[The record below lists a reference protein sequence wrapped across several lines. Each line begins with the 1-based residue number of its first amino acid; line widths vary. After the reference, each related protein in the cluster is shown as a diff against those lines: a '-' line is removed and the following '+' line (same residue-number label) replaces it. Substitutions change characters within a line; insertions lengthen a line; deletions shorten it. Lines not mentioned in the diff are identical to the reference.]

1 MSARTDVSTDT
12 DSGITGARTTGATT
26 LDDTPAIRHVKA
38 GELRSVIQ
46 KGFDDF
52 NARPTHGVFLTVIYL
67 LIAVF
72 AAMIGL
78 GDNLLPLIFP
88 LISGF
93 ALIGPLAA
101 CGLYELS
108 RRRESGQDYA
118 WWHVFDV
125 IDAPS
130 RWGIAGMGI
139 ILAAIFVA
147 WMMTALALY
156 GMFFGDSTPST
167 LLTLTQQVFT
177 TTQGWQLLLVGG
189 LVGFVY
195 SVVVYVATVVA
206 LPMML
211 HHKVSLVNAVKTS
224 LRAVQVNWRAMTAW
238 YFFVVA
244 MMILGSLPLFIG
256 LAVVV
261 PVLGHATWHLYRKTI

>member
-1 MSARTDVSTDT
+1 MSARTDLSTD
-12 DSGITGARTTGATT
+12 ANATT
-26 LDDTPAIRHVKA
+26 FDDTPAIRRVTVR
-38 GELRSVIQ
+38 ELRSVLE
-46 KGFDDF
+46 KGMDDF
-52 NARPTHGVFLTVIYL
+52 FARPTHGVFLVVIYL

-72 AAMIGL
+72 AALIGL

-88 LISGF
+88 LISGI

-108 RRRESGQDYA
+108 RRRENGQDYA

-125 IDAPS
+125 FDAPS

-147 WMMTALALY
+147 WMATALALY
-156 GMFFGDSTPST
+156 GMFLGDSTA
-167 LLTLTQQVFT
+167 LTLKVLIQQVFT

-195 SVVVYVATVVA
+195 SVVVYVATVVS

-211 HHKVSLVNAVKTS
+211 HHRVSLFNAVKTS

-238 YFFVVA
+238 YFFVVV
-244 MMILGSLPLFIG
+244 MMIVGSLPLFIG

-261 PVLGHATWHLYRKTI
+261 PVLGHATWHLYRRLI